1 VNKNIDSITALK
13 KLFTYITPWRK
24 DYYLGSLFSFLNKI
38 FDIAPEI
45 LIGVAVD
52 LVVKKN
58 DSFVS
63 SLGFNSISSQVFFL
77 GAATFI
83 IWALESTFEYLY
95 LIRWRG
101 LAQKV
106 EHSLR
111 VSAYDHAQKLDISW
125 HESKMT
131 GDITAVLN
139 DDINQLE
146 KFLNNGIN
154 QIIQVVVSTIS
165 IGIIFFYIS
174 PLIASIAILPVPIIF
189 FVSFFFQKRLS
200 PIYKSVRDKAGL
212 INSSIVNNLLGIQT
226 IKSFMTYAFESD
238 RVKTLSNDYQNENL
252 KAISINSAFNPIIR
266 MGVLAGF
273 LGTIL
278 IGSTMALNGTL
289 AVGAYSVLVFLTQR
303 FLWPFTSL
311 SILVDD
317 FERSMASCK
326 RIFDL
331 MDSEIKIK
339 DTNEPKEMKDLKG
352 DIEFKSM
359 SFNYPSG
366 ELLFE
371 NFTATIPFGSS
382 IGIVGDTG
390 SGKTTIAKLL
400 LRLYDPINGSI
411 NISGCN
417 VKDIPINRLREKIGI
432 VSQETFLF
440 NASIKEN
447 ISYGMKG
454 VKEEDIVKAANDSH
468 SIEFINSLKDGF
480 NTMVGERGQK
490 LSGGQKQR
498 LAIARAII
506 RNPDILIF
514 DEATSSVDNKTE
526 QSIQQSFLK
535 LKENRTIVIIAHRL
549 STIRNCDN
557 ILVIRNSNISEKGTH
572 DELID
577 QGGFYSQLWNI
588 QTGEKLK

>member
-1 VNKNIDSITALK
+1 MSSTQALK
-13 KLFTYITPWRK
+13 ELFKYIHPWRK
-24 DYYLGSLFSFLNKI
+24 DYYLGSIYSFLNKL

-52 LVVKKN
+52 LVVQKN

-63 SLGFNSISSQVFFL
+63 SLGFSSISSQVLFL
-77 GAATFI
+77 GVATFL

-95 LIRWRG
+95 LIKWRG

-125 HESKMT
+125 HESQLT
-131 GDITAVLN
+131 GNVTAVLN

-146 KFLNNGIN
+146 KFLNNGVN

-174 PLIASIAILPVPIIF
+174 PLIATIAILPVPLIF
-189 FVSFFFQKRLS
+189 FISILFQKKLS
-200 PIYKSVRDKAGL
+200 PIYRSIRDKAGL

-226 IKSFMTYAFESD
+226 IKSFMTYSYE
-238 RVKTLSNDYQNENL
+238 KKNITELSNNYQKENMN
-252 KAISINSAFNPIIR
+252 AISINSAFNPIIR
-266 MGVLAGF
+266 MGVLGGF

-278 IGSTMALNGTL
+278 IGSTLALNGSL

-317 FERSMASCK
+317 FERSMASSK

-331 MDSEIKIK
+331 MNSKIKIK
-339 DTNEPKEMKDLKG
+339 DKVNSHPIKDLRSNITFNSISFHYPDG
-352 DIEFKSM
+352 ESLFK
-359 SFNYPSG
+359 
-366 ELLFE
+366 
-371 NFTATIPFGSS
+371 NFTMNIPFGSS

-400 LRLYDPINGSI
+400 LRLYDPQKGSI
-411 NISGCN
+411 NIGDYNIQDLS
-417 VKDIPINRLREKIGI
+417 VKSLRNKIGI
-432 VSQETFLF
+432 VSQDTFLF

-447 ISYGMKG
+447 ISYGAK
-454 VKEEDIVKAANDSH
+454 KATDEDIIQAAKDSY
-468 SIEFINSLKDGF
+468 SIEFIDSLKHGF
-480 NTMVGERGQK
+480 DTIIGERGQR

-514 DEATSSVDNKTE
+514 DEATSSVDNRTE
-526 QSIQQSFLK
+526 QLIQKSFLN
-535 LKENRTIVIIAHRL
+535 LKKNRTIIIIAHRL

-557 ILVIRNSNISEKGTH
+557 IFVIQNSKISESGTH
-572 DELID
+572 DELTENKKS
-577 QGGFYSQLWNI
+577 FYNQLWKI
-588 QTGEKLK
+588 QTGENFK

>member
-1 VNKNIDSITALK
+1 MSSTQALK
-13 KLFTYITPWRK
+13 ELFKYIHPWRK
-24 DYYLGSLFSFLNKI
+24 DYYLGSIYSFLNKL

-52 LVVKKN
+52 LVVQKN

-63 SLGFNSISSQVFFL
+63 SLGFSSISSQVLFL
-77 GAATFI
+77 GVATFL

-95 LIRWRG
+95 LIKWRG

-125 HESKMT
+125 HESQLT
-131 GDITAVLN
+131 GNVTAILN

-146 KFLNNGIN
+146 KFLNNGVN

-174 PLIASIAILPVPIIF
+174 PLIATIAILPVPLIF
-189 FVSFFFQKRLS
+189 FISILFQKKLS
-200 PIYKSVRDKAGL
+200 PIYRSIRDKAGL

-226 IKSFMTYAFESD
+226 IKSFMTYSYE
-238 RVKTLSNDYQNENL
+238 KKNITELSNNYQKENMN
-252 KAISINSAFNPIIR
+252 AISINSAFNPIIR
-266 MGVLAGF
+266 MGVLGGF

-278 IGSTMALNGTL
+278 IGSTLALNGSL

-317 FERSMASCK
+317 FERSMASSK

-331 MDSEIKIK
+331 MNSKIKIK
-339 DTNEPKEMKDLKG
+339 DKVNSHPIKDLRSNITFNSISFHYPDG
-352 DIEFKSM
+352 ESLFK
-359 SFNYPSG
+359 
-366 ELLFE
+366 
-371 NFTATIPFGSS
+371 NFTMNIPFGSS

-400 LRLYDPINGSI
+400 LRLYDPQKGSI
-411 NISGCN
+411 NIGDYNIQDLS
-417 VKDIPINRLREKIGI
+417 VKSLRNKIGI
-432 VSQETFLF
+432 VSQDTFLF
-440 NASIKEN
+440 NASIKDN
-447 ISYGMKG
+447 ISYGAK
-454 VKEEDIVKAANDSH
+454 KATDEDIIQAAKDSY
-468 SIEFINSLKDGF
+468 SIEFIDSLKHGF
-480 NTMVGERGQK
+480 DTIIGERGQR

-514 DEATSSVDNKTE
+514 DEATSSVDNRTE
-526 QSIQQSFLK
+526 QLIQKSFLN
-535 LKENRTIVIIAHRL
+535 LKKNRTIIIIAHRL

-557 ILVIRNSNISEKGTH
+557 IFVIQNSKISESGTH
-572 DELID
+572 DELTENKKS
-577 QGGFYSQLWNI
+577 FYNQLWKI
-588 QTGEKLK
+588 QTGENFK

>member
-1 VNKNIDSITALK
+1 MSSTQALK
-13 KLFTYITPWRK
+13 ELFKYIHPWRK
-24 DYYLGSLFSFLNKI
+24 DYYLGSIYSFLNKL

-52 LVVKKN
+52 LVVQKN

-63 SLGFNSISSQVFFL
+63 SLGFSSISSQVFFL
-77 GAATFI
+77 GVATFL

-95 LIRWRG
+95 LIKWRG

-125 HESKMT
+125 HESQLT
-131 GDITAVLN
+131 GNVTAILN

-146 KFLNNGIN
+146 KFLNNGVN

-174 PLIASIAILPVPIIF
+174 PLIATIAILPVPLIF
-189 FVSFFFQKRLS
+189 FISILFQKKLS
-200 PIYKSVRDKAGL
+200 PIYRSIRDKAGL

-226 IKSFMTYAFESD
+226 IKSFMTYSYE
-238 RVKTLSNDYQNENL
+238 KKNITELSNNYQKENMN
-252 KAISINSAFNPIIR
+252 AISINSAFNPIIR
-266 MGVLAGF
+266 MGVLGGF

-278 IGSTMALNGTL
+278 IGSTLALNGSL

-317 FERSMASCK
+317 FERSMASSK

-331 MDSEIKIK
+331 MNSKIKIK
-339 DTNEPKEMKDLKG
+339 DKVNSHPIKDLRSNITFNSISFHYPDG
-352 DIEFKSM
+352 ESLFK
-359 SFNYPSG
+359 
-366 ELLFE
+366 
-371 NFTATIPFGSS
+371 NFTMNIPFGSS

-400 LRLYDPINGSI
+400 LRLYDPQKGSI
-411 NISGCN
+411 NIGDYNIQDLS
-417 VKDIPINRLREKIGI
+417 VKSLRNKIGI
-432 VSQETFLF
+432 VSQDTFLF
-440 NASIKEN
+440 NASIKDN
-447 ISYGMKG
+447 ISYGAK
-454 VKEEDIVKAANDSH
+454 KATDEDIIQAAKDSY
-468 SIEFINSLKDGF
+468 SIEFIDSLKHGF
-480 NTMVGERGQK
+480 DTIIGERGQR

-514 DEATSSVDNKTE
+514 DEATSSVDNRTE
-526 QSIQQSFLK
+526 QLIQKSFLN
-535 LKENRTIVIIAHRL
+535 LKKNRTIIIIAHRL

-557 ILVIRNSNISEKGTH
+557 IFVIQNSKISESGTH
-572 DELID
+572 DELTENKKS
-577 QGGFYSQLWNI
+577 FYNQLWKI
-588 QTGEKLK
+588 QTGENFK

>member
-1 VNKNIDSITALK
+1 MSSTQALK
-13 KLFTYITPWRK
+13 ELFKYIHPWRK
-24 DYYLGSLFSFLNKI
+24 DYYLGSIYSFLNKL

-52 LVVKKN
+52 LVVQKN

-63 SLGFNSISSQVFFL
+63 SLGFSSISSQVFFL
-77 GAATFI
+77 GVATFL

-95 LIRWRG
+95 LIKWRG

-125 HESKMT
+125 HESQLT
-131 GDITAVLN
+131 GNVTAVLN

-146 KFLNNGIN
+146 KFLNNGVN

-174 PLIASIAILPVPIIF
+174 PLIATIAILPVPLIF
-189 FVSFFFQKRLS
+189 FISILFQKKLS
-200 PIYKSVRDKAGL
+200 PIYRSIRDKAGL

-226 IKSFMTYAFESD
+226 IKSFMTYSYE
-238 RVKTLSNDYQNENL
+238 KKNITELSNNYQKENMN
-252 KAISINSAFNPIIR
+252 AISINSAFNPIIR
-266 MGVLAGF
+266 MGVLGGF

-278 IGSTMALNGTL
+278 IGSTLALNGSL

-317 FERSMASCK
+317 FERSMASSK

-331 MDSEIKIK
+331 MNSKIKIK
-339 DTNEPKEMKDLKG
+339 DKVNSHPIKDLRSNITFNSISFHYPDG
-352 DIEFKSM
+352 ESLFK
-359 SFNYPSG
+359 
-366 ELLFE
+366 
-371 NFTATIPFGSS
+371 NFTMNIPFGSS

-400 LRLYDPINGSI
+400 LRLYDPQKGSI
-411 NISGCN
+411 NIGDYNIQDLS
-417 VKDIPINRLREKIGI
+417 VKSLRNKIGI
-432 VSQETFLF
+432 VSQDTFLF
-440 NASIKEN
+440 NASIKDN
-447 ISYGMKG
+447 ISYGAK
-454 VKEEDIVKAANDSH
+454 KATDEDIIQAAKDSY
-468 SIEFINSLKDGF
+468 SIEFIDSLKHGF
-480 NTMVGERGQK
+480 DTIIGERGQR

-514 DEATSSVDNKTE
+514 DEATSSVDNRTE
-526 QSIQQSFLK
+526 QLIQKSFLN
-535 LKENRTIVIIAHRL
+535 LKKNRTIIIIAHRL

-557 ILVIRNSNISEKGTH
+557 IFVIQNSKISESGTH
-572 DELID
+572 DELTENKKS
-577 QGGFYSQLWNI
+577 FYNQLWKI
-588 QTGEKLK
+588 QTGENFK

>member
-1 VNKNIDSITALK
+1 MSSTQALK
-13 KLFTYITPWRK
+13 ELFKYIHPWRK
-24 DYYLGSLFSFLNKI
+24 DYYLGSIYSFLNKL

-52 LVVKKN
+52 LVVQKN

-63 SLGFNSISSQVFFL
+63 SLGFSSISSQVLFL
-77 GAATFI
+77 GVATFL

-95 LIRWRG
+95 LIKWRG

-125 HESKMT
+125 HESQLT
-131 GDITAVLN
+131 GNVTAVLN

-146 KFLNNGIN
+146 KFLNNGVN

-174 PLIASIAILPVPIIF
+174 PLIATIAILPVPLIF
-189 FVSFFFQKRLS
+189 FISILFQKKLS
-200 PIYKSVRDKAGL
+200 PIYRSIRDKAGL

-226 IKSFMTYAFESD
+226 IKSFMTYSYE
-238 RVKTLSNDYQNENL
+238 KKNITELSNNYQKENMN
-252 KAISINSAFNPIIR
+252 AISINSAFNPIIR
-266 MGVLAGF
+266 MGVLGGF

-278 IGSTMALNGTL
+278 IGSTLALNGSL

-317 FERSMASCK
+317 FERSMASSK

-331 MDSEIKIK
+331 MNSKIKIK
-339 DTNEPKEMKDLKG
+339 DKVNSHPIKDLRSNITFNSISFHYPDG
-352 DIEFKSM
+352 ESLFK
-359 SFNYPSG
+359 
-366 ELLFE
+366 
-371 NFTATIPFGSS
+371 NFTMNIPFGSS

-400 LRLYDPINGSI
+400 LRLYDPQKGSI
-411 NISGCN
+411 NIGDYNIQDLS
-417 VKDIPINRLREKIGI
+417 VKSLRNKIGI
-432 VSQETFLF
+432 VSQDTFLF
-440 NASIKEN
+440 NASIKDN
-447 ISYGMKG
+447 ISYGAK
-454 VKEEDIVKAANDSH
+454 KATDEDIIQAAKDSY
-468 SIEFINSLKDGF
+468 SIEFIDSLKHGF
-480 NTMVGERGQK
+480 DTIIGERGQR

-514 DEATSSVDNKTE
+514 DEATSSVDNRTE
-526 QSIQQSFLK
+526 QLIQKSFLN
-535 LKENRTIVIIAHRL
+535 LKKNRTIIIIAHRL

-557 ILVIRNSNISEKGTH
+557 IFVIQNSKISESGTH
-572 DELID
+572 DELTENKKS
-577 QGGFYSQLWNI
+577 FYNQLWKI
-588 QTGEKLK
+588 QTGENFK

>member
-1 VNKNIDSITALK
+1 MSSTQALK
-13 KLFTYITPWRK
+13 ELFKYIHPWRK
-24 DYYLGSLFSFLNKI
+24 DYYLGSIYSFLNKL

-52 LVVKKN
+52 LVVQKN

-63 SLGFNSISSQVFFL
+63 SLGFSSISSQVLFL
-77 GAATFI
+77 GVATFL

-95 LIRWRG
+95 LIKWRG

-125 HESKMT
+125 HESQLT
-131 GDITAVLN
+131 GNVTAILN

-146 KFLNNGIN
+146 KFLNNGVN

-174 PLIASIAILPVPIIF
+174 PLIATIAILPVPLIF
-189 FVSFFFQKRLS
+189 FISILFQKKLS
-200 PIYKSVRDKAGL
+200 PIYRSIRDKAGL

-226 IKSFMTYAFESD
+226 IKSFMTYSYE
-238 RVKTLSNDYQNENL
+238 KKNITELSNNYQKENMN
-252 KAISINSAFNPIIR
+252 AISINSAFNPIIR
-266 MGVLAGF
+266 MGVLGGF

-278 IGSTMALNGTL
+278 IGSTLALNGSL

-317 FERSMASCK
+317 FERSMASSK

-331 MDSEIKIK
+331 MNSKIKIK
-339 DTNEPKEMKDLKG
+339 DKVNSHPIKDLRSNITFNSISFHYPDG
-352 DIEFKSM
+352 ESLFK
-359 SFNYPSG
+359 
-366 ELLFE
+366 
-371 NFTATIPFGSS
+371 NFTMNIPFGSS

-400 LRLYDPINGSI
+400 LRLYDPQKGSI
-411 NISGCN
+411 NIGDYNIQDLS
-417 VKDIPINRLREKIGI
+417 VKSLRNKIGI
-432 VSQETFLF
+432 VSQDTFLF

-447 ISYGMKG
+447 ISYGAK
-454 VKEEDIVKAANDSH
+454 KATDEDIIQAAKDSY
-468 SIEFINSLKDGF
+468 SIEFIDSLKHGF
-480 NTMVGERGQK
+480 DTIIGERGQR

-514 DEATSSVDNKTE
+514 DEATSSVDNRTE
-526 QSIQQSFLK
+526 QLIQKSFFNLK
-535 LKENRTIVIIAHRL
+535 KNRTIIIIAHRL

-557 ILVIRNSNISEKGTH
+557 IFVIQNSKISESGTH
-572 DELID
+572 DELTENKKS
-577 QGGFYSQLWNI
+577 FYNQLWKI
-588 QTGEKLK
+588 QTGENFK

>member
-1 VNKNIDSITALK
+1 MSSTQALK
-13 KLFTYITPWRK
+13 ELFKYIHPWRK
-24 DYYLGSLFSFLNKI
+24 DYYLGSIYSFLNKL

-52 LVVKKN
+52 LVVQKN

-63 SLGFNSISSQVFFL
+63 SLGFSSISSQVLFL
-77 GAATFI
+77 GVATFL

-95 LIRWRG
+95 LIKWRG

-125 HESKMT
+125 HESQLT
-131 GDITAVLN
+131 GNVTAVLN

-146 KFLNNGIN
+146 KFLNNGVN

-174 PLIASIAILPVPIIF
+174 PLIATIAILPVPLIF
-189 FVSFFFQKRLS
+189 FISILFQKKLS
-200 PIYKSVRDKAGL
+200 PIYRSIRDKAGL
-212 INSSIVNNLLGIQT
+212 INSYIVNNLLGIQT
-226 IKSFMTYAFESD
+226 IKSFMTYSYE
-238 RVKTLSNDYQNENL
+238 KKNITELSNNYQKENMN
-252 KAISINSAFNPIIR
+252 AISINSAFNPIIR
-266 MGVLAGF
+266 MGVLGGF

-278 IGSTMALNGTL
+278 IGSTLALNGSL

-317 FERSMASCK
+317 FERSMASSK

-331 MDSEIKIK
+331 MNSKIKIK
-339 DTNEPKEMKDLKG
+339 DKVNSHPIKDLRSNITFNSISFHYPDG
-352 DIEFKSM
+352 ESLFK
-359 SFNYPSG
+359 
-366 ELLFE
+366 
-371 NFTATIPFGSS
+371 NFTMNIPFGSS

-400 LRLYDPINGSI
+400 LRLYDPQKGSI
-411 NISGCN
+411 NIGDYNIQDLS
-417 VKDIPINRLREKIGI
+417 VKSLRNKIGI
-432 VSQETFLF
+432 VSQDTFLF

-447 ISYGMKG
+447 ISYGAK
-454 VKEEDIVKAANDSH
+454 KATDEDIIQAAKDSY
-468 SIEFINSLKDGF
+468 SIEFIDSLKHGF
-480 NTMVGERGQK
+480 DTIIGERGQR

-514 DEATSSVDNKTE
+514 DEATSSVDNRTE
-526 QSIQQSFLK
+526 QLIQKSFLN
-535 LKENRTIVIIAHRL
+535 LKKNRTIIIIAHRL

-557 ILVIRNSNISEKGTH
+557 IFVIQNSKISESGTH
-572 DELID
+572 DELTENKKS
-577 QGGFYSQLWNI
+577 FYNQLWKI
-588 QTGEKLK
+588 QTGENFK

>member
-1 VNKNIDSITALK
+1 MSSTQALK
-13 KLFTYITPWRK
+13 ELFKYIHPWRK
-24 DYYLGSLFSFLNKI
+24 DYYLGSIYSFLNKL

-52 LVVKKN
+52 LVVQKN

-63 SLGFNSISSQVFFL
+63 SLGFSSISSQVLFL
-77 GAATFI
+77 GVATFL

-95 LIRWRG
+95 LIKWRG

-125 HESKMT
+125 HESQLT
-131 GDITAVLN
+131 GNVTAVLN

-146 KFLNNGIN
+146 KFLNNGVN

-165 IGIIFFYIS
+165 IEIIFFYIS
-174 PLIASIAILPVPIIF
+174 PLIATIAILPVPLIF
-189 FVSFFFQKRLS
+189 FISILFQKKLS
-200 PIYKSVRDKAGL
+200 PIYRSIRDKAGL

-226 IKSFMTYAFESD
+226 IKSFMTYSYE
-238 RVKTLSNDYQNENL
+238 KKNITELSNNYQKENMN
-252 KAISINSAFNPIIR
+252 AISINSAFNPIIR
-266 MGVLAGF
+266 MGVLGGF

-278 IGSTMALNGTL
+278 IGSTLALNGSL

-317 FERSMASCK
+317 FERSMASSK

-331 MDSEIKIK
+331 MNSKIKIK
-339 DTNEPKEMKDLKG
+339 DKVNSHPIKDLRSNITFNSISFHYPDG
-352 DIEFKSM
+352 ESLFK
-359 SFNYPSG
+359 
-366 ELLFE
+366 
-371 NFTATIPFGSS
+371 NFTMNIPFGSS

-400 LRLYDPINGSI
+400 LRLYDPQKGSI
-411 NISGCN
+411 NIGDYNIQDLS
-417 VKDIPINRLREKIGI
+417 VKSLRNKIGI
-432 VSQETFLF
+432 VSQDTFLF
-440 NASIKEN
+440 NASIKDN
-447 ISYGMKG
+447 ISYGAK
-454 VKEEDIVKAANDSH
+454 KATDEDIIQAAKDSY
-468 SIEFINSLKDGF
+468 SIEFIDSLKHGF
-480 NTMVGERGQK
+480 DTIIGERGQR

-514 DEATSSVDNKTE
+514 DEATSSVDNRTE
-526 QSIQQSFLK
+526 QLIQKSFLN
-535 LKENRTIVIIAHRL
+535 LKKNRTIIIIAHRL

-557 ILVIRNSNISEKGTH
+557 IFVIQNSKISESGTH
-572 DELID
+572 DELTENKKS
-577 QGGFYSQLWNI
+577 FYNQLWKI
-588 QTGEKLK
+588 QTGENFK